1 MNSFIK
7 KAVIWFKKSSFGI
20 VVTTIAVAFVL
31 CVALIVNENSLTVNK
46 PSESINA
53 VETSSSPSIESSDS
67 SESIVE
73 IEKIKMP
80 FTVDA
85 DIARYFFDSSDSIE
99 IRSQALLNYDNKFV
113 PSIGIDYTYNNQI
126 FDVVSSFEG
135 VVVGKVNDS
144 LYGLTIIIENES
156 GLKAHY
162 SGLSETSL
170 FIDDHVSQGQL
181 VGKSGESIINAS
193 IGNHLH
199 FAMEF
204 EDNFI
209 NPLKAYDKTVSEVI
223 K

>member
-7 KAVIWFKKSSFGI
+7 KAVFWFKKSSFGI

-53 VETSSSPSIESSDS
+53 VETSSSSSIESSDS

-113 PSIGIDYTYNNQI
+113 PSIGVDYTYNNQI

-170 FIDDHVSQGQL
+170 FIDDYVSQGQL